1 MNDISPA
8 DVAAQANVNL
18 PEDSTLAQDIL
29 TEVDSRLA
37 LLISHDNVT
46 RDELKDEE
54 TRDDV
59 EGLLEIE
66 VEFEDLDLV
75 WYLFRYNHEDAQY
88 KSTEFFTPDDHAN
101 AVRTG
106 LPVNSSSPQ
115 SICSR
120 KASDEHCHR

>member
-37 LLISHDNVT
+37 LLISHDHVT
-46 RDELKDEE
+46 RDELKVEE

-101 AVRTG
+101 AVANWVARQ
-106 LPVNSSSPQ
+106 LVL
-115 SICSR
+115 
-120 KASDEHCHR
+120 ASVDLLAEGI